1 MFTGIIKDVGQISRF
16 YKFKNGYNLNIT
28 TTLNFTNKEIG
39 NSVSCSGVCLTLI
52 KIINKNKKR
61 EICFFLSNHT
71 YKTSAFI
78 KFKIGNIIN
87 LEKSLKLGDE
97 IGGHIVQGHVDT
109 TLKVI
114 SILNYKSTSWE
125 IFFNVP
131 KKFKKFLIE
140 RGSISINGISLTIAK
155 ILKNKFKV
163 VIIPHTLKNT
173 NLLDLKTND
182 YVNVEFD
189 LITKTLLNK

>member
-1 MFTGIIKDVGQISRF
+1 M
-16 YKFKNGYNLNIT
+16 
-28 TTLNFTNKEIG
+28 
-39 NSVSCSGVCLTLI
+39 
-52 KIINKNKKR
+52 
-61 EICFFLSNHT
+61 
-71 YKTSAFI
+71 
-78 KFKIGNIIN
+78 
-87 LEKSLKLGDE
+87 GDE

-140 RGSISINGISLTIAK
+140 KGSISINGISLTIAK